1 MVDRDFLRQ
10 VNGYGL
16 TTAEIHYRMPDRP
29 SLIQLFVWQNY
40 DLAPDFPT
48 LMGFLDYWQ
57 RELDGKLHSVR
68 VAHKS
73 LIRPSE
79 FRIVDGVV
87 SIH

>member
-1 MVDRDFLRQ
+1 MVDRDFVAQ

-16 TTAEIHYRMPDRP
+16 TTAEIHYRMPDQP

-40 DLAPDFPT
+40 DLAPGFPT

-57 RELDGKLHSVR
+57 REIDGKLHSVR

-79 FRIVDGVV
+79 FRIVGGVV

>member
-1 MVDRDFLRQ
+1 
-10 VNGYGL
+10 
-16 TTAEIHYRMPDRP
+16 MPDRP

-57 RELDGKLHSVR
+57 REIDGKLHSVR

-79 FRIVDGVV
+79 FRIVDGLV